1 MIDINLLPYEQ
12 KASKSMIWFAVIFGA
27 FCLAGLI
34 TLGVYS
40 WQLNNELQSVQKQE
54 AAWKSQADKKIDFKE
69 TEVNTQPT
77 PADAVNEIRLNRI
90 AVLPTWVLMEKQLPK
105 NSVLTNIDYDSSG
118 KMQII
123 GEFAHFADIQPFIEK
138 LRKQNY
144 FSTVVTTKINQLDSS
159 SDVVIYTQRDAYQL
173 TFTMQTD
180 ASLSINQKK
189 DQ

>member
-12 KASKSMIWFAVIFGA
+12 KASKKMIWFVIIFA
-27 FCLAGLI
+27 ALSLAGLI

-40 WQLNNELQSVQKQE
+40 WQLNSELQNVQKQE
-54 AAWKSQADKKIDFKE
+54 AAWKARAEKKTNLKE
-69 TEVNTQPT
+69 TEVNTKPT
-77 PADAVNEIRLNRI
+77 PADAVNEIRLNRL
-90 AVLPTWVLMEKQLPK
+90 AVLPTWALMVKQLPEK
-105 NSVLTNIDYDSSG
+105 GTITNIDYNSTG
-118 KMQII
+118 KMQIT

-144 FSTVVTTKINQLDSS
+144 FSNVVTTKINQLDSS
-159 SDVVIYTQRDAYQL
+159 SDVLMYTQRDAYQL
-173 TFTMQTD
+173 TFTMRTD